1 MADRRRYAVGMA
13 QLNIRQARVEDAGL
27 ILQLVKDLAKYE
39 RDPDAVVMTE
49 ELVRKHIF
57 GIGLAPGERG
67 PIAEA
72 LIGEVD
78 GVAQGCAVFFHNFS
92 TWAGRPGIYLE
103 DLYVRPAAR
112 GVGLGKALLAHVAH
126 VAVERGCA
134 RMDWLVID
142 WNEPAIGFYKSLGA
156 RSLNDWTNFRLEDDH
171 LRRVAASA
179 RV

>member
-1 MADRRRYAVGMA
+1 MANVT
-13 QLNIRQARVEDAGL
+13 IRNATPDDAAL
-27 ILQLVKDLAKYE
+27 ILRLVKDLAVYE
-39 RDPDAVVMTE
+39 RSPDAVVMTE
-49 ELVRKHIF
+49 DMVRKHIF

-78 GVAQGCAVFFHNFS
+78 GSPQGCAVFFHNFS

-103 DLYVRPAAR
+103 DLFVRPEAR
-112 GVGLGKALLAHVAH
+112 GVGLGKALLAAVAKIA
-126 VAVERGCA
+126 VARGCT

-156 RSLNDWTNFRLEDDH
+156 RSLDDWTNFRLEDDH
-171 LRRVAASA
+171 LRRLAST
-179 RV
+179 V